1 MARVNIYI
9 PDADHT
15 AFKTASK
22 TMKNAGHSVS
32 EIIVHGLKSTP
43 FWPKGDKAKGE
54 KVKKAAAAEK
64 TDKKNDKKK
73 SSSSAS
79 PSKKR

>member
-1 MARVNIYI
+1 MARINIYI
-9 PDADHT
+9 PDADHD

-43 FWPKGDKAKGE
+43 FWPKGE
-54 KVKKAAAAEK
+54 KKKAAAAEK
-64 TDKKNDKKK
+64 SEKSGNGAVKKVKKP
-73 SSSSAS
+73 SAG
-79 PSKKR
+79 KKR